1 MPEWTFLTNHSH
13 VLICVARNPGVRIRD
28 VSEEVGITERTAQ
41 RILRELAESG
51 YLRRTPDGRRSIY
64 EVNDAL
70 PLRHPLESGHAI
82 GEILKVLNAQ
92 SGSDA
97 EPPEKPARKPKS

>member
-1 MPEWTFLTNHSH
+1 MSEWTFLTNHAH
-13 VLICVARNPGVRIRD
+13 VLICVARNPGARIRD
-28 VSEEVGITERTAQ
+28 VSEDVGITERTAQ
-41 RILRELAESG
+41 RILRELAADG

-82 GEILKVLNAQ
+82 GEILHVLTSQ
-92 SGSDA
+92 
-97 EPPEKPARKPKS
+97 ARKQT